1 MNRLN
6 QLFWKHVTESTKM
19 NIESLVV
26 LRILTG
32 LFFLIIYSP
41 FFSWIGEVPQVFF
54 YPPILSLTNLFSGF
68 PPTYFF
74 YTLDILITL
83 ALLGVTL
90 GYRAK
95 FSGIAASIMLFIGFN
110 WQYSMGKIDH
120 NILLLV
126 FLALMS
132 LSGWGT
138 KAALVPDNAEPEG
151 QKEKVTSLLA
161 VLLCFGMF
169 SAGFLKAYVWID
181 FDPTMNGF
189 LRWYYSG
196 LYGKETDYFFIKYL
210 QELPFWWLD
219 FMDYGGVLFE
229 LSPFLFLLLGRK
241 SWRLW
246 LLGATLFHLMNL
258 LILNIPFTP
267 SFIIYLTF
275 LNLDGL
281 YLKIEQ
287 LFEKKVNRQI
297 FVGLIIFL
305 GVNRLFY
312 SFSIPFSYFEFLK
325 QRDVIMYL
333 ALILWISAACLFVRD
348 IWKLSLSEPVPI

>member
-6 QLFWKHVTESTKM
+6 QLFWKRVTESTQM
-19 NIESLVV
+19 TLESLVI
-26 LRILTG
+26 LRILAG

-41 FFSWIGEVPQVFF
+41 FFSWIGEVPQAFF
-54 YPPILSLTNLFSGF
+54 FPPTLSLANLFSGF
-68 PPTYFF
+68 PPAYFF
-74 YTLDILITL
+74 YGLDILITL

-90 GYRAK
+90 GYKAK
-95 FSGIAASIMLFIGFN
+95 VSGIVASILLFIGFN

-120 NILLLV
+120 NILLLA
-126 FLALMS
+126 FLAIMS
-132 LSGWGT
+132 FSGWGSN
-138 KAALVPDNAEPEG
+138 AALVPDRSEPKG
-151 QKEKVTSLLA
+151 HKEKATSLLA

-169 SAGFLKAYVWID
+169 SAGFLKAYVWLD

-196 LYGKETDYFFIKYL
+196 LYGKGTDYFFIKYL
-210 QELPFWWLD
+210 QELIFWWLD
-219 FMDYGGVLFE
+219 LMDYGGVLFE
-229 LSPFLFLLLGRK
+229 WSPFLFLLIGRK

-246 LLGATLFHLMNL
+246 LLGATLFHLTNL

-275 LNLDGL
+275 LNLEVL
-281 YLKIEQ
+281 YPKIER

-297 FVGLIIFL
+297 FVGLVVLL
-305 GVNRLFY
+305 GVNRLLY
-312 SFSIPFSYFEFLK
+312 SFSIPYSYFEFLK

-333 ALILWISAACLFVRD
+333 ALILWVSSAGLFARN
-348 IWKLSLSEPVPI
+348 IWKLYFHPNNPA